1 MFPALRGWKHR
12 FDEGHQRFGP
22 AVPAG
27 AVEVLQIRL
36 MVVADLHGE
45 VCEARQVSMGGDVDA
60 GLLQQLE
67 QGDQALG

>member
-1 MFPALRGWKHR
+1 
-12 FDEGHQRFGP
+12 
-22 AVPAG
+22 
-27 AVEVLQIRL
+27 